1 MSDPQ
6 RHDIF
11 EDSDGARVAVR
22 QVFPPNALGIT
33 YVEFRSLADSNLRF
47 WPLSDFMEKFN
58 WVDNFGSTDMFTRA
72 MTQQA
77 SDNSSNASESEILK
91 DDPDRDNSAAVASNE
106 IEGDDSKEASGTE
119 PTRAQ

>member
-1 MSDPQ
+1 MLFRSVY
-6 RHDIF
+6 

-22 QVFPPNALGIT
+22 QVFPPNALGIS

-47 WPLSDFMEKFN
+47 LPLSDFLEKFN